1 MILQRRQLPSLNWDL
16 PSLCKVQKSSIE
28 SVQKAYYGWTSF
40 QKLMPLWQNL
50 NHKDKTQLK
59 SLGDDNVLCVAD
71 NNKQT
76 VNL

>member
-1 MILQRRQLPSLNWDL
+1 MLYVMKYLSDTQCRKAASNPS
-16 PSLCKVQKSSIE
+16 K
-28 SVQKAYYGWTSF
+28 KAYYGWTSF